1 MAWLT
6 RLAAVLAHPRWPWVA
21 ALVGVLLASPA
32 LGAGLQLDDHLHRFL
47 IGLHVRGEELGPWW
61 DLYAAAEGDAALT
74 RARMDVGFSPWW
86 TLPELRLRFLRPVS
100 AATHYVEY
108 AAWPDAAWAMH
119 LQSLAWYAGLVVGV
133 GVLLRRWLGP
143 TWVAGLGTL
152 FYALDDAHAT
162 PVGWIA
168 QRNAL
173 VSATLVVLVLV
184 VHDRARRDGWRPG
197 MWLGPLVFVLALGAG
212 EASVAALGYLGAHA
226 LVLEPARQGEE
237 GLERWARR
245 AGRGVLALWPY
256 VVVMIAWRAGY
267 DALGYGAEGSGVYLD
282 PVREPA
288 AFASVLP
295 DRMAALGLSEL
306 AWPAADAWA
315 VAPPAWGRARALGV
329 VVLVLVVLV
338 PWWRGIA
345 AERPADG
352 LAGLGAV
359 EGRSADLAR
368 GAAVALLGAVLAL
381 VPAAAVVPADRMLL
395 LVGVGGSAVVAV
407 VIGVAAGEGGAAW
420 CRGSRVVAVVL
431 APVLLVVHGVLAPL
445 ALPREV
451 AALSPELEEH
461 QRAAVESLPADPPLA
476 AQDLV
481 IVNAPPTFVSSTL
494 WLLRWGDPAHAL
506 PRRLRVLGSTF
517 APVVVQRLDA
527 QTLVLQPVGGYLG
540 DPFTANARG
549 RAHPFAAGDRVELD
563 GWTVEIMGVA
573 QGRPTVVRVR
583 FDVPLED
590 PSLRWVVWHGD
601 RFVPFSPPVLGH
613 TLAIP
618 GGS

>member
-32 LGAGLQLDDHLHRFL
+32 LWAGLQLDDHLHRFL
-47 IGLHVRGEELGPWW
+47 VGLHARGEGLGPWW
-61 DLYAAAEGDAALT
+61 DLYAAAEGDPALT

-108 AAWPDAAWAMH
+108 AAWPDAAWLMH
-119 LQSLAWYAGLVVGV
+119 AQSLAWYGALVVVV
-133 GVLLRRWLGP
+133 GALLRRWLGP

-152 FYALDDAHAT
+152 LFAIDDAHAT

-184 VHDRARRDGWRPG
+184 IHDRARRDGWRPG
-197 MWLGPLVFVLALGAG
+197 AWLGPIVLALALGAG
-212 EASVAALGYLGAHA
+212 EGSVAALGYLGAHA
-226 LVLEPARQGEE
+226 LLLEPGRAVGGGAEE
-237 GLERWARR
+237 AWARR
-245 AGRGVLALWPY
+245 AVRGVVALWPY
-256 VVVMIAWRAGY
+256 VGVVIAWRLAY

-288 AFASVLP
+288 AFLAALP
-295 DRMAALGLSEL
+295 ERMAALGLSQL

-315 VAPPAWGRARALGV
+315 VGAPAWGGARAV
-329 VVLVLVVLV
+329 AAAVLVLLVLV
-338 PWWRGIA
+338 GASASEEVNCANSAMASNARQGSLVA
-345 AERPADG
+345 F
-352 LAGLGAV
+352 LGA
-359 EGRSADLAR
+359 
-368 GAAVALLGAVLAL
+368 ALSL
-381 VPAAAVVPADRMLL
+381 VPAAAVVPGDRMLL
-395 LVGVGGSAVVAV
+395 LVGVGGSAAVAR
-407 VIGVAAGEGGAAW
+407 VIAVAFGEDRRGWSWPRPLAA
-420 CRGSRVVAVVL
+420 VL
-431 APVLLVVHGVLAPL
+431 TPLLLAIHGVLAPL

-461 QRAAVESLPADPPLA
+461 QRAAVASLPADPALA
-476 AQDLV
+476 RQDLV

-494 WLLRWGDPAHAL
+494 WLLRWGDPERAL
-506 PRRLRVLGSTF
+506 PRRLRCLGSTF
-517 APVVVQRLDA
+517 APVVVQRPDA
-527 QTLVLQPVGGYLG
+527 HTLVLQPVGGYLG

-549 RAHPFAAGDRVELD
+549 RAHPFAVGDRVVLD
-563 GWTVEIMGVA
+563 GWSVEMMGVA
-573 QGRPTVVRVR
+573 HERPTVVRIR

-590 PSLRWVVWHGD
+590 PSLRWVVWQGD
-601 RFVPFSPPVLGH
+601 RFVPFVPPAPGRS
-613 TLAIP
+613 LAIP
-618 GGS
+618 GRV

>member
-21 ALVGVLLASPA
+21 AFVGVLLAAPA

-47 IGLHVRGEELGPWW
+47 VGLHVQGEGLAPWW
-61 DLYAAAEGDAALT
+61 DLYSAAEGDPALT

-108 AAWPDAAWAMH
+108 AAWPAAAWLMH
-119 LQSLAWYAGLVVGV
+119 AQSLAWYAALVVGV
-133 GVLLRRWLGP
+133 GALLRRWLGP

-152 FYALDDAHAT
+152 LFAIDDAHAT

-173 VSATLVVLVLV
+173 VSGVLVVVVLV

-197 MWLGPLVFVLALGAG
+197 TWLGPLLFALALAAG

-226 LVLEPARQGEE
+226 LVLEPARRGAAGERE
-237 GLERWARR
+237 AGARR
-245 AGRGVLALWPY
+245 AARGGAALWPY
-256 VVVMIAWRAGY
+256 AGVLIAWRMIY

-288 AFASVLP
+288 AFVHALP
-295 DRMAALGLSEL
+295 DRMAALGLSQL
-306 AWPAADAWA
+306 AWPAADTWA
-315 VAPPAWGRARALGV
+315 VAPPAWGGVRALVAAG
-329 VVLVLVVLV
+329 LVGLALV
-338 PWWRGIA
+338 PWLRGA
-345 AERPADG
+345 GARELDDTREVDG
-352 LAGLGAV
+352 
-359 EGRSADLAR
+359 AR
-368 GAAVALLGAVLAL
+368 GMVVALMGSGLAL

-395 LVGVGGSAVVAV
+395 LVGLGGSAVVAG
-407 VIGVAAGEGGAAW
+407 VIA
-420 CRGSRVVAVVL
+420 VAVGSPQARWSPLRAL
-431 APVLLVVHGVLAPL
+431 AVALCPVLLVIHGVLAPL
-445 ALPREV
+445 ALPRAV
-451 AALSPELEEH
+451 AGLSPALEEH
-461 QRAAVESLPADPPLA
+461 QRAAVESLPADAALA
-476 AQDLV
+476 RQDLV

-494 WLLRWGDPAHAL
+494 WLLRWGDERHAL

-517 APVVVQRLDA
+517 APVVVQRSDA
-527 QTLVLQPVGGYLG
+527 HTLVLQPVGGYLG

-549 RAHPFAAGDRVELD
+549 RAHPLRVGDRVVLD
-563 GWTVEIMGVA
+563 GWTVEIAGMA
-573 QGRPTVVRVR
+573 EDRPTVVRMR

-590 PSLRWVVWHGD
+590 PSLRWVVWRGD
-601 RFVPFSPPVLGH
+601 GFVPFVVPPVGRRV
-613 TLAIP
+613 AIP
-618 GGS
+618 GGPARAEP